1 MKDISI
7 IIFCAFRYALGRMT
21 YMPSIVQLFIRDNI
35 DIVDTKDINL
45 MIKEITEAE
54 ERDGLGDNN
63 IDAPGWI
70 NLREFLKEEIIKR
83 EK

>member
-1 MKDISI
+1 MKNISI

-54 ERDGLGDNN
+54 EREGLGDNE

-70 NLREFLKEEIIKR
+70 DLREFLKEEVNKR

>member
-1 MKDISI
+1 MKNISI

-35 DIVDTKDINL
+35 DLVNTKDINL

-70 NLREFLKEEIIKR
+70 SLRKFLKEELNKR

>member
-1 MKDISI
+1 MENISI
-7 IIFCAFRYALGRMT
+7 IIFCAFRYALGRKT
-21 YMPSIVQLFIRDNI
+21 YMPSIVQRFIRDNI

-63 IDAPGWI
+63 IDAPDWI
-70 NLREFLKEEIIKR
+70 SLREFLKEEIIKR

>member
-1 MKDISI
+1 MENISI

-21 YMPSIVQLFIRDNI
+21 YMPSIVQSFIRDNI

-45 MIKEITEAE
+45 MIKEIIEAE
-54 ERDGLGDNN
+54 ERSGLGDSN

-70 NLREFLKEEIIKR
+70 NLREFLKEELIKR